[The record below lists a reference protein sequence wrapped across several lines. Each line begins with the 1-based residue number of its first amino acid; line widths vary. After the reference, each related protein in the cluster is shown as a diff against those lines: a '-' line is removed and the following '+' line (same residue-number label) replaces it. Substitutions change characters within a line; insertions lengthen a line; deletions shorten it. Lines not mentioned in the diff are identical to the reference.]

1 MKTAYTATEP
11 MGKCGIC
18 GEAIEPK
25 RKFVTPIEALGYTEF
40 MHETCF
46 EARVESDVLQAERE
60 NTEWMQNYLRIR
72 YWRCVGIQVRQL
84 NNSQKPNRIATAQI

>member
-1 MKTAYTATEP
+1 MKTAHTATEP

-18 GEAIEPK
+18 GEVIKPK
-25 RKFVTPIEALGYTEF
+25 RKFVTPIEVLGYTEF

-60 NTEWMQNYLRIR
+60 NTEWMQSYLRFAANR
-72 YWRCVGIQVRQL
+72 SWRLRSTKLEYKTNV
-84 NNSQKPNRIATAQI
+84 KPK

>member
-60 NTEWMQNYLRIR
+60 NTEWMQNYLQSAMCYKQNVKIR
-72 YWRCVGIQVRQL
+72 SGCKTIYKAIYE
-84 NNSQKPNRIATAQI
+84 T

>member
-18 GEAIEPK
+18 GEVIKPK
-25 RKFVTPIEALGYTEF
+25 RKFVTPIEVLGYTEF

-60 NTEWMQNYLRIR
+60 NTEWMQNYLRFAA
-72 YWRCVGIQVRQL
+72 WRMCRL
-84 NNSQKPNRIATAQI
+84 YKL

>member
-18 GEAIEPK
+18 GEVIKPK

-60 NTEWMQNYLRIR
+60 NTEWMQNYLRFR
-72 YWRCVGIQVRQL
+72 ALCPL
-84 NNSQKPNRIATAQI
+84 AT